1 MSPLRFMSQCIP
13 LSDNDAVMQ
22 VFSIREKN
30 ASPHNDRAMGVIMKN
45 GIFLN
50 ITHAYNMA

>member
-1 MSPLRFMSQCIP
+1 
-13 LSDNDAVMQ
+13 MQ

-50 ITHAYNMA
+50 ITHAYNMAQKLSYA